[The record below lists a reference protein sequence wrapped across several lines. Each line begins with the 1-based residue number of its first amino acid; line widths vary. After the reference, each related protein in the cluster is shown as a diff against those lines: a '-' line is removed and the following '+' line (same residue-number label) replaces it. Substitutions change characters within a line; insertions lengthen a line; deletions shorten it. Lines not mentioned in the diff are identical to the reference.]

1 MALVGGG
8 EHPKYLTNKV
18 IIWDENKKKVISEL
32 KFSTEVKSVRMRKD
46 KYVLFIISIELLSF
60 ANKKFS
66 FLTLINF
73 KI

>member
-18 IIWDENKKKVISEL
+18 IIWDDHQKKVISEL

-46 KYVLFIISIELLSF
+46 KYVCYLLY
-60 ANKKFS
+60 K
-66 FLTLINF
+66 
-73 KI
+73 